1 MDTAETICT
10 FWFGTDTDEASIIA
24 SQSALW
30 WRKRDEVDTA
40 IRERFEHRVIQA
52 GNGEL
57 DAWLQTP
64 HGRLALILLTD
75 QFPRNIYRNSARAFA
90 FDARA
95 LGWSK
100 KAITLGIDR
109 QCRPIERVFLYLPLE
124 HSEDRNDQAESV
136 RRFEALAAEAGPAVK
151 ASFDSYLDFA
161 RRHHEIVDRFGRF
174 PHRNAALGRQSTAA
188 ETAFL
193 EQPGSRF

>member
-124 HSEDRNDQAESV
+124 HSEDPNDQAES
-136 RRFEALAAEAGPAVK
+136 
-151 ASFDSYLDFA
+151 
-161 RRHHEIVDRFGRF
+161 DRK
-174 PHRNAALGRQSTAA
+174 SVV
-188 ETAFL
+188 
-193 EQPGSRF
+193 